1 MNKLTALFITI
12 GIFYAYTNAALPD
25 VTTDPAARE
34 VAEYLDAKVKGVED
48 ITRNFTDATKTVTVA
63 GTLDIGWESVNS
75 GTTCA
80 SAASCS
86 VSCSAG
92 KKLLG
97 GGCTAGAAASPYLRS
112 SYPSAAN
119 TWTCVQSGA
128 AAPIAAY
135 AICARVN

>member
-1 MNKLTALFITI
+1 MNKLTALFLTI

-63 GTLDIGWESVNS
+63 GTISIGWERIECNVAS
-75 GTTCA
+75 GAGPSDCSCTT
-80 SAASCS
+80 
-86 VSCSAG
+86 G

-97 GGCTAGAAASPYLRS
+97 GGVDGIGAGIIR
-112 SYPSAAN
+112 SYPSDDD
-119 TWTCVQSGA
+119 TWTAVLGA
-128 AAPIAAY
+128 GQTNWKIY